1 MDLFLQLL
9 ANGLVTGTF
18 YALSALGLTLVFGL
32 MRVVNFAHGE
42 LYAVGGL
49 LGWALTDLAGFNFFL
64 TLAVVIFSLAVGG
77 YLIDRLLIARVR
89 GQGEEPTI
97 LLTIGL
103 SIFLTAIFCHG
114 WLPAAQIIDPYGGVS
129 ENHRSSARVRLMS
142 LSCGSEPPNN
152 ARRREASRWIKAFNP
167 SRRSAA

>member
-9 ANGLVTGTF
+9 ANGLVIGTF

-42 LYAVGGL
+42 LYVVGGL
-49 LGWALTDLAGFNFFL
+49 LGWALTDLVGLNFFL
-64 TLAVVIFSLAVGG
+64 TLALVIVSLAVGG
-77 YLIDRLLIARVR
+77 YLIDRLLMGRVR

-103 SIFLTAIFCHG
+103 SIFITNTALQTSRCSLALSSSRSRG
-114 WLPAAQIIDPYGGVS
+114 WCWWPSPLP
-129 ENHRSSARVRLMS
+129 SSS
-142 LSCGSEPPNN
+142 PP
-152 ARRREASRWIKAFNP
+152 IC
-167 SRRSAA
+167 